1 MIVRSVK
8 WPGLA
13 GPCSKPVVA
22 VRGLV
27 RAKSIPSGLSLGATW
42 WQHSTSASPSVGMTG
57 DHVAGWLR
65 AEKHYQVPKAFSS
78 LRLSVCPLLQLPS
91 HSCSLQGFKSLA
103 PTSLTSC
110 GLTVSLPCWPPHHF
124 LAPLDLLVGTHTAV
138 GSPGIC
144 MEGPWGLVIHLPGP
158 SQLWN
163 KCFFDYALGLI
174 LPLYFLPISP
184 QR

>member
-65 AEKHYQVPKAFSS
+65 AEKHYQVPKTFLIIAAVSLSS
-78 LRLSVCPLLQLPS
+78 TAAPVAPLQSARVSNLPPLSPPLWLLWSHPLLAMLASSPFLGPS
-91 HSCSLQGFKSLA
+91 RLA
-103 PTSLTSC
+103 GWDSTQQQEVQESA
-110 GLTVSLPCWPPHHF
+110 WK
-124 LAPLDLLVGTHTAV
+124 D
-138 GSPGIC
+138 PGDA
-144 MEGPWGLVIHLPGP
+144 EIHLPGP
-158 SQLWN
+158 SQLW
-163 KCFFDYALGLI
+163 K
-174 LPLYFLPISP
+174 
-184 QR
+184 